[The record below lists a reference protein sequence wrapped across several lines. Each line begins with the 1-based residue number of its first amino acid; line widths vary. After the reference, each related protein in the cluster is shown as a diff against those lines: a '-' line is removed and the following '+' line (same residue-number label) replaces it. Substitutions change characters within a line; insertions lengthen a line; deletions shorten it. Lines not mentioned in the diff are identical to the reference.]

1 MRLELPV
8 IRVQVQLDHMKPGL
22 PPRRRYEPGILR
34 QVASLRLTPDG
45 AVGLDAD
52 GTERIDVH
60 NVKHSHTR
68 NSKGRNGISIMTTGD
83 YAALRA
89 VYGPHITDG
98 IAGESLLLD
107 YAEGLA
113 RRAMPDELTI
123 AENRVIHSDLNR
135 VIHGDTDSATHSPG
149 KTGRAELVLTGVH
162 VAKPCVEFTRFCL
175 RRADFD
181 VDDAIRQ
188 GLANLDNGA
197 RGYKMSA
204 ATCAV
209 IRPGDIVVFE
219 LPD

>member
-1 MRLELPV
+1 MRLELPI

-34 QVASLRLTPDG
+34 QVASLQLTPDG

-52 GTERIDVH
+52 GTEYIDVH
-60 NVKHSHTR
+60 NRKHAHTR

-83 YAALRA
+83 YAALRET
-89 VYGPHITDG
+89 YGPHLTDG

-113 RRAMPDELTI
+113 RRAMPIELTLAEGGVILRGHEARRAAI
-123 AENRVIHSDLNR
+123 A
-135 VIHGDTDSATHSPG
+135 
-149 KTGRAELVLTGVH
+149 LTGVH

-175 RRADFD
+175 QRADFD
-181 VDDAIRQ
+181 VDDTIRRV
-188 GLANLDNGA
+188 LADLDNGA
-197 RGYKMSA
+197 RGYKMA
-204 ATCAV
+204 AASSGV
-209 IRPGDIVVFE
+209 IRPGDVVVFT